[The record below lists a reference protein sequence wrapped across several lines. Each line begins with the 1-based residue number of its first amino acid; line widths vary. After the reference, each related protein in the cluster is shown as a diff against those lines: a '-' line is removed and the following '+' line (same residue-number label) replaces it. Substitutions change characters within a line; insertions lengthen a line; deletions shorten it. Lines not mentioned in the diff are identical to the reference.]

1 MSRLSAIGTLAVMV
15 FALGGCH
22 IVDRERHVAES
33 GRVLS
38 SADVNSIRVGQTT
51 GDELVQSFGAPS
63 SRIDRPDGTST
74 WKWCQSRTESSS
86 GHVLLLWDRD
96 NSRTTTK
103 CTSVELRAGVVA
115 AVHNE

>member
-1 MSRLSAIGTLAVMV
+1 MPAPVREVSEMGAFVRGQYVGHQVTDRRQSELNQL
-15 FALGGCH
+15 H
-22 IVDRERHVAES
+22 RER
-33 GRVLS
+33 VL
-38 SADVNSIRVGQTT
+38 V
-51 GDELVQSFGAPS
+51 VQSFGAPN

-96 NSRTTTK
+96 NSRTTTR
-103 CTSVELRAGVVA
+103 CTSVELRSGVVA